1 MLKARSLNST
11 PDVRSSVVQILFQQG
26 RVQEAEAEYLALPPE
41 DKTNYVTLA
50 MGGYLARALGEQ
62 DLAITRF
69 EASLEINPDQEDLQ
83 EDLAYTYLTA
93 FENKKAAAAFR
104 KRIEVLNQQQLDI
117 YDQDKL
123 ERFQRQLRIL
133 EIPFSFLLFDGVSP
147 SRQDEENVTGA
158 ILGIPSSSP
167 FGSVEAAWRPPV
179 FGYQNGRTFEF
190 TARVQWLNER
200 YSFRPN
206 PDTFQTI
213 VGARFKPFMSQ
224 NLKIGVERFFK
235 GGDITEDNWLGRVL
249 WSFTRGHDFLPLY
262 DERTG
267 LPIEK
272 EPYVN
277 LYLEG
282 GRFFEKEKTILF
294 YGDGRLGYTFRFD
307 HNLIFFTVCLFYR
320 KWKLELPDQRCGNRS
335 RAGCIFEVERCVHRD
350 LW

>member
-1 MLKARSLNST
+1 
-11 PDVRSSVVQILFQQG
+11 
-26 RVQEAEAEYLALPPE
+26 
-41 DKTNYVTLA
+41 

-307 HNLIFFTVCLFYR
+307 HNLIFFHRMPIL
-320 KWKLELPDQRCGNRS
+320 S
-335 RAGCIFEVERCVHRD
+335 EVETGTPRSALWQSKQGWVH
-350 LW
+350 L